1 MKMQKSVI
9 FVEENF
15 KINMWKKKNYC
26 KVRYH
31 WHYTGEYRGATH
43 SICTVKYRVPK
54 KVPIIFY
61 NGINH
66 DDHFIIKEL
75 VDQFKKQFTYLAE
88 NNEKN
93 ITFDIPIKKG
103 SYKNQ

>member
-31 WHYTGEYRGATH
+31 CHYTGEYRGATN
-43 SICTVKYRVPK
+43 SICTVKYRVPE